1 VEQLRLIFAEAVAN
15 SIKHGQARRV
25 TIDMDRSLQG
35 LGVNIYDNGTG
46 FPALSGIYEH
56 EDLSAL
62 DVGPR
67 SILER
72 VRELG
77 GRVTLLTSSNGSQLR
92 IHLPV

>member
-1 VEQLRLIFAEAVAN
+1 MEQLRLILAEAVAN

-46 FPALSGIYEH
+46 FPALSGMYEH

-62 DVGPR
+62 EVGPR
-67 SILER
+67 SILR
-72 VRELG
+72 KNQRT
-77 GRVTLLTSSNGSQLR
+77 GRPRYAFNIVEWFAA
-92 IHLPV
+92 